1 MSNVIPFPQLH
12 TVHPCES
19 RAEAEYKLQNTYD
32 FSHGS
37 IFELNGNWYVEI
49 TTNCVSEAVK
59 NMRREWAKWL

>member
-32 FSHGS
+32 FSHGC

-49 TTNCVSEAVK
+49 TTNCVRESVK
-59 NMRREWAKWL
+59 NMRKEYGQ